1 MTSRPRRIVVT
12 VTPQGTVTAETV
24 GFTDDTCLDYI
35 AVLEELLDAQTV
47 QSAYTAEYASATTEV
62 PQEDRE
68 VARAEEWPGAR

>member
-35 AVLEELLDAQTV
+35 AVLEVYHINTFI
-47 QSAYTAEYASATTEV
+47 
-62 PQEDRE
+62 
-68 VARAEEWPGAR
+68 